1 LYEVVDH
8 LCGHSASERSLE
20 ALTLAR
26 LLLGHEL
33 EVSTWTHAKTSQ
45 LVGGDGDSS
54 VSVDYDI

>member
-45 LVGGDGDSS
+45 LVGGYGDSS